1 MALDADIKVVGS
13 VQNAFKHQSSIKTR
27 AGTSIVTR
35 STHGLIAPRDPSS
48 GLASGKRQHKEM
60 TCTVLLDSSIVN
72 FYTALSTNEVLKTV
86 TVNFYQT
93 TASTLN
99 VSGKAGMGGEGKPAI
114 TWLLENAV
122 VSELDYFQPFSRAVD
137 PEEKH
142 KDQHFTVKFTYQ
154 KITVTWTEGGVT
166 YTDDWTSVQ

>member
-1 MALDADIKVVGS
+1 MALDASIKVVGS
-13 VQNAFKHQSSIKTR
+13 VQNAFKHQSSIKSR

-35 STHGLIAPRDPSS
+35 STHGILAPRDPSS

-60 TCTVLLDSSIVN
+60 QCTVLLDSSIIN

-86 TVNFYQT
+86 TVDFFQT

-154 KITVTWTEGGVT
+154 KITVTWNVGGVT
-166 YTDDWTSVQ
+166 YTDDWTVVS

>member
-13 VQNAFKHQSSIKTR
+13 VQNAFKHQSSIKSR
-27 AGTSIVTR
+27 AGTSIVTK
-35 STHGLIAPRDPSS
+35 STHGILAPRDPSS

-60 TCTVLLDSSIVN
+60 QCTVLLDSSIIN

-99 VSGKAGMGGEGKPAI
+99 VGGTGGGGGESKPAI
-114 TWLLENAV
+114 TWVLENAV
-122 VSELDYFQPFSRAVD
+122 VSEIDFFQPFSRAVD
-137 PEEKH
+137 QEEKH

-154 KITVTWTEGGVT
+154 KVTVTWTVGGVT
-166 YTDDWTSVQ
+166 YTDDWREVS